1 MIIDIYQDTI
11 CPWCRI
17 GKHNL
22 FTALAQYKH
31 DEEIT
36 IRWHAFQLDPNIRPE
51 GEDFKQVMLHKMGGP
66 ERLQQV
72 FNHLLEA
79 GKAYGVN
86 FNMDRVTHTPN
97 TKLSHQLIAL
107 APASKQ
113 KQVIDAIFTA
123 YFENGVNL
131 GDLDALMR
139 IAEEVGLPNLTELR
153 TQLDEGVALDEVE
166 ADQHTA
172 QEVGIT
178 GVPFFIFNE
187 KYSVSGGQPP
197 ENFLK
202 VLERAS
208 E

>member
-22 FTALAQYKH
+22 FTALEQFNP
-31 DEEIT
+31 EEEVT
-36 IRWHAFQLDPNIRPE
+36 IRWHAYQLDPTIRAE
-51 GEDFKQVMLHKMGGP
+51 GEDFQQIMLHKMGGP

-86 FNMDRVTHTPN
+86 FNMDRVTRTPN
-97 TKLSHQLIAL
+97 TKLSHQLIVL
-107 APASKQ
+107 APTSK
-113 KQVIDAIFTA
+113 KKELIDAIFTA
-123 YFENGVNL
+123 YFENGVNI
-131 GDLDALMR
+131 GDLDALMS
-139 IAEEVGLPNLTELR
+139 IAEEVGLPNVAELR
-153 TQLDEGVALDEVE
+153 TQLNEGAALDEVE
-166 ADQHTA
+166 ADQRKA
-172 QEVGIT
+172 QEIGIT

-187 KYSVSGGQPP
+187 QYSVSGGQPP

-202 VLERAS
+202 VLKRAS